1 MYRDILIFKHDQKIT
16 GIAKLCF
23 ECNQKVIV
31 GSTNKKFEEFDF
43 GTLWEILRARE

>member
-31 GSTNKKFEEFDF
+31 GPTNKKCEEFDF